1 MAKDFS
7 KYNDDNPVMA
17 ILAKAKKEE
26 AEQSNSMA
34 ILQNIAKV
42 EAPVEKRQTSITTA
56 TPEPVSAPVQAEVKP
71 AEYAANPV
79 ETVIEAE
86 PEEAPKVE
94 EIKKILMNISIR
106 ETTKKEWKMFFLEH
120 DLSMTQG
127 IETAVEYLMSEVKKN
142 NIKLSKGG
150 ITK

>member
-26 AEQSNSMA
+26 AEQSNSIA
-34 ILQNIAKV
+34 ILQNIAKE
-42 EAPVEKRQTSITTA
+42 EAPVEKRQTPITTA

>member
-26 AEQSNSMA
+26 AEQSNSIA
-34 ILQNIAKV
+34 ILQNIAKE
-42 EAPVEKRQTSITTA
+42 EAPVEKRQTPITTA

-94 EIKKILMNISIR
+94 EIKKILMNINIR

>member
-26 AEQSNSMA
+26 AAQSNSMA
-34 ILQNIAKV
+34 ILQNIAK
-42 EAPVEKRQTSITTA
+42 EESPVEKKQAPVIVV
-56 TPEPVSAPVQAEVKP
+56 TPEPVAAAVKP
-71 AEYAANPV
+71 EEPVAAPV
-79 ETVIEAE
+79 ETVSEPE
-86 PEEAPKVE
+86 PEEAPKTE

>member
-26 AEQSNSMA
+26 AEQSNSIA
-34 ILQNIAKV
+34 ILQNIAKE
-42 EAPVEKRQTSITTA
+42 EAPVEKRQTPITTA

-127 IETAVEYLMSEVKKN
+127 IETAVEYLMSEVNKN

>member
-26 AEQSNSMA
+26 AEQSNSIA
-34 ILQNIAKV
+34 ILQNIAKE
-42 EAPVEKRQTSITTA
+42 EAPVEKRQTPITTA

-71 AEYAANPV
+71 ADYASNPV

>member
-34 ILQNIAKV
+34 ILQNIAKE
-42 EAPVEKRQTSITTA
+42 EAPVEKRQTPITTA

-86 PEEAPKVE
+86 PEEVPKVE

>member
-7 KYNDDNPVMA
+7 KFTDDNPVMA
-17 ILAKAKKEE
+17 ILEKAKQEQAALEKESKPE
-26 AEQSNSMA
+26 
-34 ILQNIAKV
+34 V
-42 EAPVEKRQTSITTA
+42 TPVEIT
-56 TPEPVSAPVQAEVKP
+56 
-71 AEYAANPV
+71 PV
-79 ETVIEAE
+79 ETVQTAPVTPVVQEISETQVTE
-86 PEEAPKVE
+86 NKPEEI

-106 ETTKKEWKMFFLEH
+106 ESTKKEWKMFFLEH

-127 IETAVEYLMSEVKKN
+127 IETAVEYLMSEVRKN

>member
-34 ILQNIAKV
+34 ILQNIAKEV
-42 EAPVEKRQTSITTA
+42 APVEKRQTPITTA

>member
-34 ILQNIAKV
+34 ILQNIAKE
-42 EAPVEKRQTSITTA
+42 EAPVEKRQTPITTA
-56 TPEPVSAPVQAEVKP
+56 TPEPISAPVQAEVKP

>member
-26 AEQSNSMA
+26 AAQSNSMA
-34 ILQNIAKV
+34 ILQNIAKE
-42 EAPVEKRQTSITTA
+42 EAPAEKKEAPITVI
-56 TPEPVSAPVQAEVKP
+56 PETVSAPVQA
-71 AEYAANPV
+71 AAKPV
-79 ETVIEAE
+79 EPVAAPVEAVVE
-86 PEEAPKVE
+86 TALEEAPKAE

-120 DLSMTQG
+120 DLSITQG

>member
-26 AEQSNSMA
+26 AAQSNSMA
-34 ILQNIAKV
+34 ILQNIAKE
-42 EAPVEKRQTSITTA
+42 EAPVTVV
-56 TPEPVSAPVQAEVKP
+56 TPEPVAVPVQA
-71 AEYAANPV
+71 AAKPV
-79 ETVIEAE
+79 ETVSEPE
-86 PEEAPKVE
+86 PEEAPKAE

>member
-26 AEQSNSMA
+26 AAQSNSMA
-34 ILQNIAKV
+34 ILQNIAKE
-42 EAPVEKRQTSITTA
+42 EAPVTVV
-56 TPEPVSAPVQAEVKP
+56 TPEPVAVPVQAVAKP
-71 AEYAANPV
+71 VESVTAPV
-79 ETVIEAE
+79 ETVSEPE
-86 PEEAPKVE
+86 PEETPKAE

>member
-26 AEQSNSMA
+26 AAQSNSMA
-34 ILQNIAKV
+34 ILQNIAKE
-42 EAPVEKRQTSITTA
+42 EAPVTVV
-56 TPEPVSAPVQAEVKP
+56 TPEPVAAPVQA
-71 AEYAANPV
+71 AAKPV
-79 ETVIEAE
+79 ETVSEPE
-86 PEEAPKVE
+86 PEEVPKTE

>member
-34 ILQNIAKV
+34 ILQNIAKE
-42 EAPVEKRQTSITTA
+42 EAPAEKRQTPITTA

>member
-7 KYNDDNPVMA
+7 KFSEDNPVMEILGKAKEEEA
-17 ILAKAKKEE
+17 ILKQQETTVTETHAASIIETAAEE
-26 AEQSNSMA
+26 
-34 ILQNIAKV
+34 
-42 EAPVEKRQTSITTA
+42 IT
-56 TPEPVSAPVQAEVKP
+56 V
-71 AEYAANPV
+71 V
-79 ETVIEAE
+79 ET
-86 PEEAPKVE
+86 
-94 EIKKILMNISIR
+94 KKILMNISIR

>member
-26 AEQSNSMA
+26 AAQSNSMA
-34 ILQNIAKV
+34 ILQNIAKE
-42 EAPVEKRQTSITTA
+42 EAPVTVV
-56 TPEPVSAPVQAEVKP
+56 TPEPVAIPVQAAAKP
-71 AEYAANPV
+71 VEPVAAPV
-79 ETVIEAE
+79 ETVSE
-86 PEEAPKVE
+86 PETEEAPKAE

>member
-26 AEQSNSMA
+26 AAQSNSKA
-34 ILQNIAKV
+34 ILQNIAKE
-42 EAPVEKRQTSITTA
+42 EAPVEKKQAPVTVV
-56 TPEPVSAPVQAEVKP
+56 TPEPV
-71 AEYAANPV
+71 AAPV
-79 ETVIEAE
+79 ETVSEPE
-86 PEEAPKVE
+86 PEEAPKTE

>member
-7 KYNDDNPVMA
+7 KFNDDNPVMA
-17 ILAKAKKEE
+17 ILNMAKQEEEKE
-26 AEQSNSMA
+26 
-34 ILQNIAKV
+34 K
-42 EAPVEKRQTSITTA
+42 TSPKI
-56 TPEPVSAPVQAEVKP
+56 
-71 AEYAANPV
+71 
-79 ETVIEAE
+79 ET
-86 PEEAPKVE
+86 EEAPDIRQSE
-94 EIKKILMNISIR
+94 ESPSENIITETPKTEDIKKILMNISIR
-106 ETTKKEWKMFFLEH
+106 ESTKKEWKMFFLEH

>member
-34 ILQNIAKV
+34 ILQNIAKE
-42 EAPVEKRQTSITTA
+42 EAPVEKRQTTITTA

>member
-7 KYNDDNPVMA
+7 KYNDENPVMA
-17 ILAKAKKEE
+17 ILEKAKQEE
-26 AEQSNSMA
+26 AAKNDAGA
-34 ILQNIAKV
+34 ILQ
-42 EAPVEKRQTSITTA
+42 SI
-56 TPEPVSAPVQAEVKP
+56 PREKP
-71 AEYAANPV
+71 AV
-79 ETVIEAE
+79 EEKIVNQ
-86 PEEAPKVE
+86 EAPKNE

-142 NIKLSKGG
+142 NIRLSKGG

>member
-7 KYNDDNPVMA
+7 KFTDDNPVMA
-17 ILAKAKKEE
+17 ILEKAKQEQAALEKENKPE
-26 AEQSNSMA
+26 A
-34 ILQNIAKV
+34 
-42 EAPVEKRQTSITTA
+42 APVEIT
-56 TPEPVSAPVQAEVKP
+56 
-71 AEYAANPV
+71 PV
-79 ETVIEAE
+79 EAVQTIQTVPVTSTVQESSETQPADNK
-86 PEEAPKVE
+86 PEEI

-106 ETTKKEWKMFFLEH
+106 ESTKKEWKMFFLEH

-142 NIKLSKGG
+142 NIRLSKGG

>member
-7 KYNDDNPVMA
+7 KYNDENPVMA
-17 ILAKAKKEE
+17 ILEKAKKEE
-26 AEQSNSMA
+26 EAKTDSVTVVQ
-34 ILQNIAKV
+34 QNN
-42 EAPVEKRQTSITTA
+42 
-56 TPEPVSAPVQAEVKP
+56 
-71 AEYAANPV
+71 YAAS
-79 ETVIEAE
+79 ISE
-86 PEEAPKVE
+86 PQEPPKAE

-127 IETAVEYLMSEVKKN
+127 IETAVEYLMSEVRKN

-150 ITK
+150 ITKQKVMNDVCTRRKAYSPG

>member
-34 ILQNIAKV
+34 ILQNIAKE
-42 EAPVEKRQTSITTA
+42 EAPTEKKQIPVTVM
-56 TPEPVSAPVQAEVKP
+56 PETVSAPVQAAV
-71 AEYAANPV
+71 NPV
-79 ETVIEAE
+79 EPAAE
-86 PEEAPKVE
+86 PVVETIPEEAPKPE
-94 EIKKILMNISIR
+94 EIKKILMNTSIR
-106 ETTKKEWKMFFLEH
+106 ETTKIEWNMFFLEH

-142 NIKLSKGG
+142 DIRLSKGG

>member
-26 AEQSNSMA
+26 AEQSNSIA
-34 ILQNIAKV
+34 ILQNIAKE
-42 EAPVEKRQTSITTA
+42 EAPAEKRQTPITTA

>member
-26 AEQSNSMA
+26 AAQSNSMA
-34 ILQNIAKV
+34 ILQNIAKE
-42 EAPVEKRQTSITTA
+42 EAPVTVV
-56 TPEPVSAPVQAEVKP
+56 TPEPVAVPVQA
-71 AEYAANPV
+71 AAKPV
-79 ETVIEAE
+79 ETVSEPE

>member
-26 AEQSNSMA
+26 AAQSNSMA
-34 ILQNIAKV
+34 ILQNIAKE
-42 EAPVEKRQTSITTA
+42 EAPVEKKQAPVTVV
-56 TPEPVSAPVQAEVKP
+56 TPEPVATPVKP
-71 AEYAANPV
+71 EEPVAAPV
-79 ETVIEAE
+79 ETVNEPE
-86 PEEAPKVE
+86 PEEAPKAE

>member
-7 KYNDDNPVMA
+7 KFTDDNPVMA
-17 ILAKAKKEE
+17 ILEKAKQEQAALEKESKPE
-26 AEQSNSMA
+26 
-34 ILQNIAKV
+34 V
-42 EAPVEKRQTSITTA
+42 TPVEIT
-56 TPEPVSAPVQAEVKP
+56 
-71 AEYAANPV
+71 PV
-79 ETVIEAE
+79 ETVQTAPATPIVQEIPE
-86 PEEAPKVE
+86 TQVTENKPEEI

-106 ETTKKEWKMFFLEH
+106 ESTKKEWKMFFLEH

-127 IETAVEYLMSEVKKN
+127 IETAVEYLMSEVRKN

>member
-34 ILQNIAKV
+34 ILQNIAKE
-42 EAPVEKRQTSITTA
+42 EAPVEKRQTPITTA
-56 TPEPVSAPVQAEVKP
+56 TPEPVSAPIQAEVKP

-86 PEEAPKVE
+86 PEDAPKVE